1 INIAL
6 TDLRKAQMPVADQL
20 VSEIPRH
27 PSDVERHRRMF
38 ENRTMPLVDQV
49 GEVAG
54 VAGGGGVRAGERR
67 FPVAVPPCL
76 LNDFLHPRHSILR
89 VRHISGDVID
99 VCRVGDNFN
108 QHSCPSCCCVSWL
121 EANSPK
127 APRLCG
133 AFVHL
138 PVIGALQ
145 PGGRIAS
152 GSRDG
157 SMSCT
162 WGRDAIWSA
171 ATSRRFAPDSSRR
184 CSVRC
189 RRTPVESHVIANVTA
204 MLSGSWP
211 SSRTR
216 VTMASRSAGV
226 RSRLA
231 L

>member
-1 INIAL
+1 
-6 TDLRKAQMPVADQL
+6 
-20 VSEIPRH
+20 
-27 PSDVERHRRMF
+27 MF
-38 ENRTMPLVDQV
+38 ESRPVPLVDQV

-108 QHSCPSCCCVSWL
+108 QHSCPSCQSRPTY
-121 EANSPK
+121 A
-127 APRLCG
+127 
-133 AFVHL
+133 
-138 PVIGALQ
+138 
-145 PGGRIAS
+145 GGRIAS
-152 GSRDG
+152 GSCDG

-171 ATSRRFAPDSSRR
+171 ATSMYHMPDSSRR

-189 RRTPVESHVIANVTA
+189 RRTPVESHVIANVLA